1 MKLTNQVYVK
11 LESKGYPKLS
21 AQPDEAMSV
30 NDALRFTI
38 QWLMTATMNR
48 KVVIQF
54 ATSPEHFDDKRGQSG
69 GQTNVDD
76 LMAEL
81 LDGIVDG
88 EHCEP

>member
-1 MKLTNQVYVK
+1 
-11 LESKGYPKLS
+11 
-21 AQPDEAMSV
+21 
-30 NDALRFTI
+30 
-38 QWLMTATMNR
+38 MTATMNR